1 VNDAAR
7 PSAVLDASALLAF
20 MREETGADRV
30 EAMIGHGALV
40 SAVNWAEV
48 LARIVVS
55 GGDPHEIVAMA
66 LPAGAATRLELIP
79 FDAAQARETARMMPY
94 TRGLG
99 LSLADRA
106 ALALAAT
113 RRLRVLTADRAWRSL
128 RLPIKIEVIR

>member
-1 VNDAAR
+1 M
-7 PSAVLDASALLAF
+7 LDASALLAF

-30 EAMIGHGALV
+30 EAMIGQGALV

>member
-1 VNDAAR
+1 
-7 PSAVLDASALLAF
+7 VLDASALLAF

-30 EAMIGHGALV
+30 EAMIGQGALV

-113 RRLRVLTADRAWRSL
+113 RRLRILTADRAWRSL

>member
-1 VNDAAR
+1 
-7 PSAVLDASALLAF
+7 VLDASALLAF

-30 EAMIGHGALV
+30 EAMIGQGALV